1 MRQTQEK
8 AKQARR
14 IRSGDNVVVIAG
26 NERGKIGKVLLRRG
40 DRIVVQGLNTR
51 KKHMKKTQTKPQGEI
66 VTLEM
71 PIHAS
76 NLKLVAENEK
86 PITVKVRTNEQ
97 GERELYYADNG
108 RQTLY
113 RPVKKS
119 I

>member
-1 MRQTQEK
+1 MRDTREQG
-8 AKQARR
+8 KQARR
-14 IRSGDNVVVIAG
+14 IRSGDNVMVIAG
-26 NERGKIGKVLLRRG
+26 NDRGKVGKVLMRRG
-40 DRIVVQGLNTR
+40 DRIVVQGLNMR
-51 KKHMKKTQTKPQGEI
+51 KKNMKKTQMKPQGEI

-71 PIHAS
+71 SIHAS

-86 PITVKVRTNEQ
+86 PITVKVRTNKQ
-97 GERELYYADNG
+97 GERELFYADNG